1 MSNGLWDKNDMIGQR
16 RILGVDY
23 GTKRIGL
30 AVSDPLRIL
39 ASGYATLENAEGLWN
54 ELKGIIEKEDIE
66 FAVVGMP
73 LNLKGEEGVKAA
85 EVRRFIDE
93 LKEHLGLEVVIWDE
107 RFTTSLAHHYRLASG
122 IGKKQRRN
130 KKERIDAAAA
140 ALILQGFLD
149 SVKKSINC

>member
-1 MSNGLWDKNDMIGQR
+1 MTEQK

-39 ASGYATLENAEGLWN
+39 ASAYATVENSQSVWST
-54 ELKGIIEKEDIE
+54 LKEIVAKEDIE

-73 LNLKGEEGVKAA
+73 LNLKGEEGVKAT
-85 EVRRFIDE
+85 EVRRFIE
-93 LKEHLGLEVVIWDE
+93 EMKECLGLEVVVWDE
-107 RFTTSLAHHYRLASG
+107 RFTTSLAYQYRLASG
-122 IGKKQRRN
+122 MGKKRRRN
-130 KKERIDAAAA
+130 SKERIDAAAA
-140 ALILQGFLD
+140 AIMLQGFLD

>member
-1 MSNGLWDKNDMIGQR
+1 MTEQK

-30 AVSDPLRIL
+30 AMSDPLRIL
-39 ASGYATLENAEGLWN
+39 ATAYATLDNTEGVWS
-54 ELKGIIEKEDIE
+54 ELKSIVTKENIE

-73 LNLKGEEGVKAA
+73 LNLKGEEGIKAT
-85 EVRRFIDE
+85 EVRRFIEE
-93 LKEHLGLEVVIWDE
+93 LKARVDIEVVLWDE

-122 IGKKQRRN
+122 MRKKQRRN
-130 KKERIDAAAA
+130 SKERIDAAAA
-140 ALILQGFLD
+140 AVILQDFLD